1 MVDWT
6 FVSLRSVVLVCA
18 VGQVALAACSSKAKP
33 FGDGDSDADTT
44 GSSGDDSSGSASG
57 STTTNDDDG
66 GTVSSG
72 SGSTG
77 GSSSGSSRSGSS
89 GASRSGSSGSG
100 STTVSKDGGY
110 VVRKCGST
118 PCDLRSNTC
127 CLPADGGL
135 DASYCVSGVNTS
147 CGTDQATYHCLESD
161 DCPTSG
167 DLCCGTYDL
176 ATLTAATVCQSGS
189 CASVQFCGSDSECQS
204 ASCIAQSCSGVSPLH
219 LCGLQT
225 EAPYKCTAL

>member
-1 MVDWT
+1 MADWT
-6 FVSLRSVVLVCA
+6 YISLRSVVLVCA
-18 VGQVALAACSSKAKP
+18 VGQVALAACSSKSQKA
-33 FGDGDSDADTT
+33 FGDGDADTT
-44 GSSGDDSSGSASG
+44 SSSGDDSSGSTSG
-57 STTTNDDDG
+57 STPIDDDA

-72 SGSTG
+72 SSG
-77 GSSSGSSRSGSS
+77 GSSSGSSPSGSS
-89 GASRSGSSGSG
+89 GASRSGSSGSSG
-100 STTVSKDGGY
+100 STTVSEDGGY

-135 DASYCVSGVNTS
+135 NASYCVSGVNTT

-176 ATLTAATVCQSGS
+176 ATLTAATVCQSGACS
-189 CASVQFCGSDSECQS
+189 SVQFCGSDSECQG
-204 ASCIAQSCSGVSPLH
+204 ASCIAQSCSGISPLH
-219 LCGLQT
+219 LCGLQK

>member
-1 MVDWT
+1 MADWT
-6 FVSLRSVVLVCA
+6 FISLKSVVLVCA
-18 VGQVALAACSSKAKP
+18 VGQVAVAACSSKSQKA
-33 FGDGDSDADTT
+33 FGDGDADNTS
-44 GSSGDDSSGSASG
+44 SSGDDSSGSAASG
-57 STTTNDDDG
+57 ATTIDDDAG
-66 GTVSSG
+66 SVSSG
-72 SGSTG
+72 SSG
-77 GSSSGSSRSGSS
+77 GSSSGSSPSGSS
-89 GASRSGSSGSG
+89 GASRSGSSGSSG
-100 STTVSKDGGY
+100 STTVSGDGGY

-135 DASYCVSGVNTS
+135 NASYCVSGVSTS

-176 ATLTAATVCQSGS
+176 ATLTAATVCQSGGS
-189 CASVQFCGSDSECQS
+189 CASVQFCGSDSECS
-204 ASCIAQSCSGVSPLH
+204 GTSCIAQSCSGVSPLH